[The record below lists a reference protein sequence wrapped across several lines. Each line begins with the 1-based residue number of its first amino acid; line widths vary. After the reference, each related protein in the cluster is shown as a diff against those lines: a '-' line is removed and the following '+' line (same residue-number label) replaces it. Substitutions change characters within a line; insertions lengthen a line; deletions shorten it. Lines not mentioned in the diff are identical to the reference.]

1 MMKAISR
8 FIGLAMIAIS
18 SISIIGCQTTIPPR
32 EFIAKYTT
40 DIEVPDPNRS
50 QLPCRIYLG
59 KKGDYYRIKDVIP
72 YGQGG
77 GLLGKT
83 IIWRCPASEL
93 PANFPEAYRPGETIL
108 DGRTGSKYNYVIQAY
123 LAKRTSKPIPPTTKP
138 APTTKPSN

>member
-1 MMKAISR
+1 MKAIPR
-8 FIGLAMIAIS
+8 FIGLAVITIT

-59 KKGDYYRIKDVIP
+59 KKGKYYRIKDVIP

-77 GLLGKT
+77 GFLGKT

-93 PANFPEAYRPGETIL
+93 PADFPEAYRPGETIL
-108 DGRTGSKYNYVIQAY
+108 DGRIGSKYKYMIQAY
-123 LAKRTSKPIPPTTKP
+123 FANKAYKSKTPPLKP
-138 APTTKPSN
+138 APTTKPSQ

>member
-1 MMKAISR
+1 MKAIPR
-8 FIGLAMIAIS
+8 FIGLAVITIT

-59 KKGDYYRIKDVIP
+59 KKGKYYLIKDVIP

-77 GLLGKT
+77 GFLGKT

-93 PANFPEAYRPGETIL
+93 PADFPEAYRPGETIL
-108 DGRTGSKYNYVIQAY
+108 DGRIGSKYKYMIQAY
-123 LAKRTSKPIPPTTKP
+123 YANKAYKSKTPSLKP
-138 APTTKPSN
+138 VPTTKPSK